1 MRFYNYI
8 FAAGYENMIRNG
20 EDFIPWCVP
29 LGEVFSVMMLHIF
42 TFFFLFERWELIEL
56 TKTITVFIVVCT
68 SIGLLIYYLR
78 DKRHRQIW
86 VKYHA
91 RLKSKNRVELWL
103 IYFCPGVISYSF
115 MFLAALY
122 SSHAWIFE

>member
-8 FAAGYENMIRNG
+8 FAAGYESEIRNG
-20 EDFIPWCVP
+20 EDLIPWCVP
-29 LGEVFSVMMLHIF
+29 LGEVFSIISAHIF
-42 TFFFLFERWELIEL
+42 TFFFLFERWKLLEL